1 MHLLRHN
8 CMQRHAFNSNPN
20 NIKHNKII
28 NTLNKPKQRRKMSNS
43 YIASKPRYEIL
54 DGLRGVA
61 AVIVV
66 LFHMFECYSPGTL
79 EQIINHGYLA
89 VDFFFALSGF
99 VISYAYDNRWDRMT
113 MTDFFKRRIIRLH
126 PMVVFGTLFGACF
139 FYINACDSFPVIET
153 VPWYFFLLAIV
164 WCLTLLPIPAWLD
177 MRGTIVTNPFTDPV
191 WSLQFEYIA
200 NIIYAFIL
208 RHLSKL
214 AIAILC
220 VVAAFFTVTL
230 TMNIDLFGFLGTR
243 TWAAYT
249 VIGGWSFELPQIYIG
264 LVRLAT
270 PFLLGIL
277 VARIGRFITIGNAFF
292 WCALLVVGVTACPRL
307 GGEEHMWMNGI
318 YESAVIII
326 AFPLILCIGAGSKIR
341 GRKAY
346 RLCNFLGD
354 ISYPLYLTHI
364 IYIYMLYN
372 FKNNHPDAPQSMI
385 ICVCAGLFIASLFT
399 AYAAL
404 KLYDMPVREYL
415 KKRWFS
421 GKRTE
426 KNIEKK

>member
-1 MHLLRHN
+1 
-8 CMQRHAFNSNPN
+8 
-20 NIKHNKII
+20 
-28 NTLNKPKQRRKMSNS
+28 MSNS

-99 VISYAYDNRWDRMT
+99 VISYAYDNRWDKMT

-177 MRGTIVTNPFTDPV
+177 MRGTVVTNPFTDPV

-208 RHLSKL
+208 RHLSHTHMGSL
-214 AIAILC
+214 HRHRRM
-220 VVAAFFTVTL
+220 VV
-230 TMNIDLFGFLGTR
+230 
-243 TWAAYT
+243 
-249 VIGGWSFELPQIYIG
+249 
-264 LVRLAT
+264 
-270 PFLLGIL
+270 
-277 VARIGRFITIGNAFF
+277 
-292 WCALLVVGVTACPRL
+292 
-307 GGEEHMWMNGI
+307 
-318 YESAVIII
+318 
-326 AFPLILCIGAGSKIR
+326 
-341 GRKAY
+341 
-346 RLCNFLGD
+346 
-354 ISYPLYLTHI
+354 
-364 IYIYMLYN
+364 
-372 FKNNHPDAPQSMI
+372 
-385 ICVCAGLFIASLFT
+385 
-399 AYAAL
+399 
-404 KLYDMPVREYL
+404 
-415 KKRWFS
+415 
-421 GKRTE
+421 
-426 KNIEKK
+426 